1 MGCSVCVCVCRNE
14 WTACV
19 SGFRIKVIVLII
31 VMQFKDLMFVAM
43 SVAEDGSSEV
53 WRLPG

>member
-1 MGCSVCVCVCRNE
+1 MCVCVCRNE